1 VCCLINCIFIIFYFV
16 YLSSGCE
23 YISFLLTDIKLG
35 VNGLLKVIKLN
46 HILPVNK
53 TFILSLRD
61 IFQQDITSPSGVSN
75 LRAIKKLDC
84 SQEFNERNFT
94 LVEYVDAKGEKR
106 PMYQMTK
113 DGFVFLVM
121 GFTGS
126 KAAKFKEDY
135 INAFNEMYE
144 YINSEQKQLYKEYV
158 DALDQFEKFSEL
170 ASQAGKTL
178 NLVGKKL
185 KPKALVRV
193 NELEKSMQ
201 YNLFLE

>member
-1 VCCLINCIFIIFYFV
+1 MNSIVLVKNQ
-16 YLSSGCE
+16 S
-23 YISFLLTDIKLG
+23 
-35 VNGLLKVIKLN
+35 VITTSILVAEKFERN
-46 HILPVNK
+46 H
-53 TFILSLRD
+53 RD
-61 IFQQDITSPSGVSN
+61 I

-84 SQEFNERNFT
+84 SPDFTERNFT
-94 LVEYVDAKGEKR
+94 LSEYEDITGRKL

-113 DGFVFLVM
+113 DGFIFLVM

-135 INAFNEMYE
+135 INAFNEMHD

-158 DALDQFEKFSEL
+158 DALEQFEKFSEL

-178 NLVGKKL
+178 NFVGKKL
-185 KPKALVRV
+185 KPKALVKV

>member
-1 VCCLINCIFIIFYFV
+1 MNNIVLIKNQSAITTSILVAEKF
-16 YLSSGCE
+16 E
-23 YISFLLTDIKLG
+23 R
-35 VNGLLKVIKLN
+35 N
-46 HILPVNK
+46 H
-53 TFILSLRD
+53 RD
-61 IFQQDITSPSGVSN
+61 I

-84 SQEFNERNFT
+84 SPDFTERNFT
-94 LVEYVDAKGEKR
+94 LSEYEDSTGRKL

-113 DGFVFLVM
+113 DGFIFLVM

-135 INAFNEMYE
+135 INAFNEMLD
-144 YINSEQKQLYKEYV
+144 YINNEQKQLYKEYV
-158 DALDQFEKFSEL
+158 DALEQFEKFSDL
-170 ASQAGKTL
+170 ASQAGRTL

-185 KPKALVRV
+185 KPRALIKV

>member
-1 VCCLINCIFIIFYFV
+1 MNSIVLVKNQ
-16 YLSSGCE
+16 S
-23 YISFLLTDIKLG
+23 
-35 VNGLLKVIKLN
+35 VITTSILVAEKFERN
-46 HILPVNK
+46 H
-53 TFILSLRD
+53 RD
-61 IFQQDITSPSGVSN
+61 I

-84 SQEFNERNFT
+84 SPDFTERNFT
-94 LVEYVDAKGEKR
+94 LSEYEDITGRKL

-113 DGFVFLVM
+113 DGFIFLVM

-135 INAFNEMYE
+135 INAFNEMHD

-158 DALDQFEKFSEL
+158 DALEQFEKFSEL

-178 NLVGKKL
+178 NFVGKKL

-193 NELEKSMQ
+193 NELEKSMR

>member
-1 VCCLINCIFIIFYFV
+1 MNNIVLIKNQSVITT
-16 YLSSGCE
+16 S
-23 YISFLLTDIKLG
+23 LLVADKFER
-35 VNGLLKVIKLN
+35 
-46 HILPVNK
+46 HH
-53 TFILSLRD
+53 RD
-61 IFQQDITSPSGVSN
+61 V

-135 INAFNEMYE
+135 INAFNEMHDYVSNE
-144 YINSEQKQLYKEYV
+144 HKQLYKEYV
-158 DALDQFEKFSEL
+158 DALEQFEKFSEL

-178 NLVGKKL
+178 NLAGKKL
-185 KPKALVRV
+185 KPRALNRV

-201 YNLFLE
+201 HNLFLD

>member
-1 VCCLINCIFIIFYFV
+1 MNNIVLIKNQ
-16 YLSSGCE
+16 S
-23 YISFLLTDIKLG
+23 
-35 VNGLLKVIKLN
+35 VITTSILVAEKFERN
-46 HILPVNK
+46 H
-53 TFILSLRD
+53 RD
-61 IFQQDITSPSGVSN
+61 I

-84 SQEFNERNFT
+84 SPDFTERNFT
-94 LVEYVDAKGEKR
+94 LSEYEDITGRKL
-106 PMYQMTK
+106 PMYRMTK
-113 DGFVFLVM
+113 DGFIFLVM

-135 INAFNEMYE
+135 INAFNEMHD

-158 DALDQFEKFSEL
+158 DALEQFEKFSEL

-185 KPKALVRV
+185 KPRALNKV

-201 YNLFLE
+201 HNLFLD

>member
-1 VCCLINCIFIIFYFV
+1 MNSIVLVKNQ
-16 YLSSGCE
+16 S
-23 YISFLLTDIKLG
+23 
-35 VNGLLKVIKLN
+35 VITTSILVAEKFERN
-46 HILPVNK
+46 H
-53 TFILSLRD
+53 RD
-61 IFQQDITSPSGVSN
+61 I

-84 SQEFNERNFT
+84 SPDFTKRNFT
-94 LVEYVDAKGEKR
+94 LSEYEDVTGRKL

-113 DGFVFLVM
+113 DGFIFLVM

-135 INAFNEMYE
+135 INAFNEMHD

-158 DALDQFEKFSEL
+158 DALEQFERFSEL

-185 KPKALVRV
+185 KPRALVKV

>member
-1 VCCLINCIFIIFYFV
+1 MNSIVLVKNQ
-16 YLSSGCE
+16 S
-23 YISFLLTDIKLG
+23 
-35 VNGLLKVIKLN
+35 VITTSILVAEKFERN
-46 HILPVNK
+46 H
-53 TFILSLRD
+53 RD
-61 IFQQDITSPSGVSN
+61 I

-84 SQEFNERNFT
+84 PQEFNERNFA

-135 INAFNEMYE
+135 INAFNEMHD

-158 DALDQFEKFSEL
+158 DALEQFEKFSEL

-178 NLVGKKL
+178 NFVGKKL
-185 KPKALVRV
+185 KPKALAKV

>member
-1 VCCLINCIFIIFYFV
+1 MNNIVLIKNQSVITT
-16 YLSSGCE
+16 S
-23 YISFLLTDIKLG
+23 LLVAEKFER
-35 VNGLLKVIKLN
+35 N
-46 HILPVNK
+46 H
-53 TFILSLRD
+53 RD
-61 IFQQDITSPSGVSN
+61 V

-84 SQEFNERNFT
+84 SQEFNERNFA

-126 KAAKFKEDY
+126 KAARFKEDY
-135 INAFNEMYE
+135 INAFNEMLD
-144 YINSEQKQLYKEYV
+144 YINTEQKQLYKEYV
-158 DALDQFEKFSEL
+158 DALEQFEKFSEL

-185 KPKALVRV
+185 KPRALSKV

-201 YNLFLE
+201 HNLFLD

>member
-1 VCCLINCIFIIFYFV
+1 MNSIVLVKNQ
-16 YLSSGCE
+16 S
-23 YISFLLTDIKLG
+23 
-35 VNGLLKVIKLN
+35 VITTSILVAEKFERN
-46 HILPVNK
+46 H
-53 TFILSLRD
+53 RD
-61 IFQQDITSPSGVSN
+61 I

-84 SQEFNERNFT
+84 SPDFTERNFT
-94 LVEYVDAKGEKR
+94 LSEYEDITGRKL

-113 DGFVFLVM
+113 DGFIFLVM

-135 INAFNEMYE
+135 INAFNEMHD

-158 DALDQFEKFSEL
+158 DALEQFEKFSEL

-178 NLVGKKL
+178 NFVGKKL

>member
-1 VCCLINCIFIIFYFV
+1 MNSIVLVKNQ
-16 YLSSGCE
+16 S
-23 YISFLLTDIKLG
+23 
-35 VNGLLKVIKLN
+35 VITTSILVAEKFERN
-46 HILPVNK
+46 H
-53 TFILSLRD
+53 RD
-61 IFQQDITSPSGVSN
+61 I

-84 SQEFNERNFT
+84 SPDFTERNFT
-94 LVEYVDAKGEKR
+94 LSEYEDITGRKL

-113 DGFVFLVM
+113 DGFIFLVM

-135 INAFNEMYE
+135 INAFNEMHD
-144 YINSEQKQLYKEYV
+144 YINIEQKQLYKEYV
-158 DALDQFEKFSEL
+158 DALEQFGKFSEL

-178 NLVGKKL
+178 NFVGKKL

>member
-1 VCCLINCIFIIFYFV
+1 MNNIVLIKNQSAITTSILVAEKF
-16 YLSSGCE
+16 E
-23 YISFLLTDIKLG
+23 R
-35 VNGLLKVIKLN
+35 N
-46 HILPVNK
+46 H
-53 TFILSLRD
+53 RD
-61 IFQQDITSPSGVSN
+61 I

-84 SQEFNERNFT
+84 SSDFTERNFT
-94 LVEYVDAKGEKR
+94 LSEYEDSTGRKL

-113 DGFVFLVM
+113 DGFIFLVM

-135 INAFNEMYE
+135 INAFNEMLD
-144 YINSEQKQLYKEYV
+144 YINNEQKQLYKEYV
-158 DALDQFEKFSEL
+158 DALEQFEKFSEL
-170 ASQAGKTL
+170 ASQAGRTL

-185 KPKALVRV
+185 KPRALIKV

>member
-1 VCCLINCIFIIFYFV
+1 MNNIVLIKNQSAITTSILVAEKF
-16 YLSSGCE
+16 E
-23 YISFLLTDIKLG
+23 R
-35 VNGLLKVIKLN
+35 N
-46 HILPVNK
+46 H
-53 TFILSLRD
+53 RD
-61 IFQQDITSPSGVSN
+61 I

-84 SQEFNERNFT
+84 SSDFTERNFT
-94 LVEYVDAKGEKR
+94 LSEYEDSTGRKL

-113 DGFVFLVM
+113 DGFIFLVM

-135 INAFNEMYE
+135 INAFNEMLD
-144 YINSEQKQLYKEYV
+144 YINNEQKQLYKEYV
-158 DALDQFEKFSEL
+158 DALEQFEKFSDL
-170 ASQAGKTL
+170 ASQAGRTL

-185 KPKALVRV
+185 KPRALIKV

>member
-1 VCCLINCIFIIFYFV
+1 MNSIVLVKNQ
-16 YLSSGCE
+16 S
-23 YISFLLTDIKLG
+23 
-35 VNGLLKVIKLN
+35 VITTSILVAEKFERN
-46 HILPVNK
+46 H
-53 TFILSLRD
+53 RD
-61 IFQQDITSPSGVSN
+61 I

-84 SQEFNERNFT
+84 SQEFNERNFA

-135 INAFNEMYE
+135 INAFNEMHD
-144 YINSEQKQLYKEYV
+144 YINSEQKQVYKEYV
-158 DALDQFEKFSEL
+158 DALGQFEKFSEL

-185 KPKALVRV
+185 KPKALVKV

>member
-1 VCCLINCIFIIFYFV
+1 MNNIVLIKNQSAITTSILVAEKF
-16 YLSSGCE
+16 E
-23 YISFLLTDIKLG
+23 R
-35 VNGLLKVIKLN
+35 N
-46 HILPVNK
+46 H
-53 TFILSLRD
+53 RD
-61 IFQQDITSPSGVSN
+61 I

-84 SQEFNERNFT
+84 SQEFNERNFA

-135 INAFNEMYE
+135 INAFNEMHD

-158 DALDQFEKFSEL
+158 DAREQFKKFSEL
-170 ASQAGKTL
+170 ASQAGRIL
-178 NLVGKKL
+178 NLAGKKL
-185 KPKALVRV
+185 KPKALAKV

>member
-1 VCCLINCIFIIFYFV
+1 MNSIVLVKNQ
-16 YLSSGCE
+16 S
-23 YISFLLTDIKLG
+23 
-35 VNGLLKVIKLN
+35 VITTSILVAEKFERN
-46 HILPVNK
+46 H
-53 TFILSLRD
+53 RD
-61 IFQQDITSPSGVSN
+61 I

-84 SQEFNERNFT
+84 SPDFTERNFT
-94 LVEYVDAKGEKR
+94 LSEYEDITGRKL

-113 DGFVFLVM
+113 DGFIFLVM

-135 INAFNEMYE
+135 INAFNEMHN

-158 DALDQFEKFSEL
+158 DALEQFEKFSEL

-178 NLVGKKL
+178 NFVGKKL
-185 KPKALVRV
+185 KPKALVKV

>member
-1 VCCLINCIFIIFYFV
+1 MNNIVLIKNQSAITTSILVAETF
-16 YLSSGCE
+16 E
-23 YISFLLTDIKLG
+23 R
-35 VNGLLKVIKLN
+35 N
-46 HILPVNK
+46 H
-53 TFILSLRD
+53 RD
-61 IFQQDITSPSGVSN
+61 I

-84 SQEFNERNFT
+84 SQEFNERNFA

-135 INAFNEMYE
+135 INAFNEMHD
-144 YINSEQKQLYKEYV
+144 YINSEQKQIYKEYV
-158 DALDQFEKFSEL
+158 DARKQFEKFSEL

-178 NLVGKKL
+178 NLAGKKL
-185 KPKALVRV
+185 KPKALAKV

>member
-1 VCCLINCIFIIFYFV
+1 MNSIVLVKNQ
-16 YLSSGCE
+16 S
-23 YISFLLTDIKLG
+23 
-35 VNGLLKVIKLN
+35 VITTSILVAEKFERN
-46 HILPVNK
+46 H
-53 TFILSLRD
+53 RD
-61 IFQQDITSPSGVSN
+61 I

-84 SQEFNERNFT
+84 SPDFTERNFT
-94 LVEYVDAKGEKR
+94 LSEYGDITGRKL

-113 DGFVFLVM
+113 DGFIFLVM

-135 INAFNEMYE
+135 INAFNEMHD

-158 DALDQFEKFSEL
+158 DALEQFEKFSEL

-178 NLVGKKL
+178 NFVGKKL
-185 KPKALVRV
+185 KPKALVKV

>member
-1 VCCLINCIFIIFYFV
+1 MHHGRVPMNNIVLIKNQSAITTSILVAEKF
-16 YLSSGCE
+16 E
-23 YISFLLTDIKLG
+23 R
-35 VNGLLKVIKLN
+35 N
-46 HILPVNK
+46 H
-53 TFILSLRD
+53 RD
-61 IFQQDITSPSGVSN
+61 I

-84 SQEFNERNFT
+84 SADFTERNFT
-94 LVEYVDAKGEKR
+94 LSEYEDSTGRKL

-113 DGFVFLVM
+113 DGFIFLVM

-135 INAFNEMYE
+135 INAFNEMLD
-144 YINSEQKQLYKEYV
+144 YINNEQKQLYKEYV
-158 DALDQFEKFSEL
+158 DALEQFEKFSDL
-170 ASQAGKTL
+170 ASQAGRTL

-185 KPKALVRV
+185 KPRALIKV

>member
-1 VCCLINCIFIIFYFV
+1 
-16 YLSSGCE
+16 
-23 YISFLLTDIKLG
+23 
-35 VNGLLKVIKLN
+35 
-46 HILPVNK
+46 
-53 TFILSLRD
+53 
-61 IFQQDITSPSGVSN
+61 
-75 LRAIKKLDC
+75 
-84 SQEFNERNFT
+84 
-94 LVEYVDAKGEKR
+94 
-106 PMYQMTK
+106 MYQMTK

-135 INAFNEMYE
+135 INAFNEMHD

-158 DALDQFEKFSEL
+158 DALEQFEKFSEL

-178 NLVGKKL
+178 NLAGKKL
-185 KPKALVRV
+185 KPKALAKV

>member
-1 VCCLINCIFIIFYFV
+1 MNNIVLIKNQSAITTSILVAEKF
-16 YLSSGCE
+16 E
-23 YISFLLTDIKLG
+23 R
-35 VNGLLKVIKLN
+35 N
-46 HILPVNK
+46 H
-53 TFILSLRD
+53 RD
-61 IFQQDITSPSGVSN
+61 I

-84 SQEFNERNFT
+84 SDDFTERNFT
-94 LVEYVDAKGEKR
+94 LSKYEDSTGRKL

-113 DGFVFLVM
+113 DGFIFLVM

-135 INAFNEMYE
+135 INAFNEMLD
-144 YINSEQKQLYKEYV
+144 YINNEQKQLYKEYI
-158 DALDQFEKFSEL
+158 DALEQFEKFSDL
-170 ASQAGKTL
+170 ASQAGRTL

-185 KPKALVRV
+185 KPRALIKV

>member
-1 VCCLINCIFIIFYFV
+1 MNNIVLIKNQSAITTSILVAEKF
-16 YLSSGCE
+16 E
-23 YISFLLTDIKLG
+23 R
-35 VNGLLKVIKLN
+35 N
-46 HILPVNK
+46 H
-53 TFILSLRD
+53 RD
-61 IFQQDITSPSGVSN
+61 I

-84 SQEFNERNFT
+84 SSGFTERNFT
-94 LVEYVDAKGEKR
+94 LSEYEDSTGRKL

-113 DGFVFLVM
+113 DGFIFLVM

-135 INAFNEMYE
+135 INAFNEMLD
-144 YINSEQKQLYKEYV
+144 YINNEQKQLYKEYV
-158 DALDQFEKFSEL
+158 DALEQFEKFSDL
-170 ASQAGKTL
+170 ASQAGRTL

-185 KPKALVRV
+185 KPRALIKV

>member
-1 VCCLINCIFIIFYFV
+1 MNSIVLVKNQ
-16 YLSSGCE
+16 S
-23 YISFLLTDIKLG
+23 
-35 VNGLLKVIKLN
+35 VITTSILVAEKFERN
-46 HILPVNK
+46 H
-53 TFILSLRD
+53 RD
-61 IFQQDITSPSGVSN
+61 I

-84 SQEFNERNFT
+84 SPDFTKRNFT
-94 LVEYVDAKGEKR
+94 LSEYEDVTGRKL

-113 DGFVFLVM
+113 DGFIFLVM

-135 INAFNEMYE
+135 INAFNEMHE

-158 DALDQFEKFSEL
+158 DALEQFEKFSEL

-185 KPKALVRV
+185 KPKALVKV

>member
-1 VCCLINCIFIIFYFV
+1 MNSIVLVKNQ
-16 YLSSGCE
+16 S
-23 YISFLLTDIKLG
+23 
-35 VNGLLKVIKLN
+35 VITTSILVAEKFERN
-46 HILPVNK
+46 H
-53 TFILSLRD
+53 RD
-61 IFQQDITSPSGVSN
+61 I

-84 SQEFNERNFT
+84 SPDFTKRNFT
-94 LVEYVDAKGEKR
+94 LSEYEDITGRKL

-126 KAAKFKEDY
+126 KVAKFKEDY
-135 INAFNEMYE
+135 INAFNEMHD
-144 YINSEQKQLYKEYV
+144 YINSEQKQLYKEYI
-158 DALDQFEKFSEL
+158 DALEQFEKFSEL

-185 KPKALVRV
+185 KPKALVKV

>member
-1 VCCLINCIFIIFYFV
+1 MNSIVLVKNQ
-16 YLSSGCE
+16 S
-23 YISFLLTDIKLG
+23 
-35 VNGLLKVIKLN
+35 VITTSILVAEKFERN
-46 HILPVNK
+46 H
-53 TFILSLRD
+53 RD
-61 IFQQDITSPSGVSN
+61 I

-84 SQEFNERNFT
+84 SQEFNERNFA
-94 LVEYVDAKGEKR
+94 LVEYVDTKGEKR

-135 INAFNEMYE
+135 INAFNEMHD

-158 DALDQFEKFSEL
+158 DALEQFKKFSEL

-178 NLVGKKL
+178 NFVGKKL

>member
-1 VCCLINCIFIIFYFV
+1 MNNIVLIKNQSVITT
-16 YLSSGCE
+16 S
-23 YISFLLTDIKLG
+23 LLVADKFER
-35 VNGLLKVIKLN
+35 
-46 HILPVNK
+46 HH
-53 TFILSLRD
+53 RD
-61 IFQQDITSPSGVSN
+61 V

-94 LVEYVDAKGEKR
+94 LVEYVDSKGEKR

-135 INAFNEMYE
+135 INAFNEMHD

-158 DALDQFEKFSEL
+158 DALEQFERFSEL

-185 KPKALVRV
+185 KPKALVKV
-193 NELEKSMQ
+193 IELEKSMQ
-201 YNLFLE
+201 HNLFLD

>member
-1 VCCLINCIFIIFYFV
+1 MNSIVLVKNQ
-16 YLSSGCE
+16 S
-23 YISFLLTDIKLG
+23 
-35 VNGLLKVIKLN
+35 VITTSILVAEKFERN
-46 HILPVNK
+46 H
-53 TFILSLRD
+53 RD
-61 IFQQDITSPSGVSN
+61 I

-84 SQEFNERNFT
+84 SHDFTERNFT
-94 LVEYVDAKGEKR
+94 LSEYEDITGRKL

-113 DGFVFLVM
+113 DGFIFLVM

-135 INAFNEMYE
+135 INAFNEMHD

-158 DALDQFEKFSEL
+158 DALEQFEKFSEL

-178 NLVGKKL
+178 NFVGKKL

>member
-1 VCCLINCIFIIFYFV
+1 MNSIVLVKNQ
-16 YLSSGCE
+16 S
-23 YISFLLTDIKLG
+23 
-35 VNGLLKVIKLN
+35 VITTSILVAEKFERN
-46 HILPVNK
+46 H
-53 TFILSLRD
+53 RD
-61 IFQQDITSPSGVSN
+61 I

-84 SQEFNERNFT
+84 SPDFTERNFT
-94 LVEYVDAKGEKR
+94 LSEYEDITGRKL

-113 DGFVFLVM
+113 DGFIFLVM

-135 INAFNEMYE
+135 INAFNEMHD

-158 DALDQFEKFSEL
+158 DALEQFEKFSEL
-170 ASQAGKTL
+170 ASQAGRTL

-185 KPKALVRV
+185 KPKALVKV

>member
-1 VCCLINCIFIIFYFV
+1 MNSIVLVKNQ
-16 YLSSGCE
+16 S
-23 YISFLLTDIKLG
+23 
-35 VNGLLKVIKLN
+35 VITTSILVAETFERN
-46 HILPVNK
+46 H
-53 TFILSLRD
+53 RD
-61 IFQQDITSPSGVSN
+61 I

-84 SQEFNERNFT
+84 SQEFNERNFA

-135 INAFNEMYE
+135 INAFNEMHD

-158 DALDQFEKFSEL
+158 DALEQFEKFSEL
-170 ASQAGKTL
+170 ASQAGRTL

-185 KPKALVRV
+185 KPQA
-193 NELEKSMQ
+193 LEKVESLKSQ
-201 YNLFLE
+201 IQPDIFID

>member
-1 VCCLINCIFIIFYFV
+1 MNSIVLVKNQ
-16 YLSSGCE
+16 S
-23 YISFLLTDIKLG
+23 
-35 VNGLLKVIKLN
+35 VITTSILVAEKFERN
-46 HILPVNK
+46 H
-53 TFILSLRD
+53 RD
-61 IFQQDITSPSGVSN
+61 I

-84 SQEFNERNFT
+84 SPDFTERNFT
-94 LVEYVDAKGEKR
+94 LSEYEDITGRKL

-135 INAFNEMYE
+135 INAFNEMHD

-158 DALDQFEKFSEL
+158 DALEQFEKFSEL

-178 NLVGKKL
+178 NFVGKKL

>member
-1 VCCLINCIFIIFYFV
+1 MNSIVLVKNQ
-16 YLSSGCE
+16 S
-23 YISFLLTDIKLG
+23 
-35 VNGLLKVIKLN
+35 VITTSILVAEKFERN
-46 HILPVNK
+46 H
-53 TFILSLRD
+53 RD
-61 IFQQDITSPSGVSN
+61 I

-84 SQEFNERNFT
+84 SPDFTKRNFT
-94 LVEYVDAKGEKR
+94 LSEYEDVTGRKL

-113 DGFVFLVM
+113 DGFIFLVM

-135 INAFNEMYE
+135 INAFNEMHD

-158 DALDQFEKFSEL
+158 DALEQFERFSEL

-185 KPKALVRV
+185 KPRALVKV

-201 YNLFLE
+201 YHLFLG

>member
-1 VCCLINCIFIIFYFV
+1 MNNIVLIKNQSAITTSILVAEKF
-16 YLSSGCE
+16 E
-23 YISFLLTDIKLG
+23 R
-35 VNGLLKVIKLN
+35 N
-46 HILPVNK
+46 H
-53 TFILSLRD
+53 RD
-61 IFQQDITSPSGVSN
+61 I

-84 SQEFNERNFT
+84 SADFTERNFT
-94 LVEYVDAKGEKR
+94 LSEYEDSTGRKL

-113 DGFVFLVM
+113 DGFIFLVM

-135 INAFNEMYE
+135 INAFNEMLD
-144 YINSEQKQLYKEYV
+144 YINNEQKQLYKEYV
-158 DALDQFEKFSEL
+158 DALEQFEKFSDL
-170 ASQAGKTL
+170 ASQAGRTL

-185 KPKALVRV
+185 KPRALIKV

>member
-1 VCCLINCIFIIFYFV
+1 MNNIVLVKNQ
-16 YLSSGCE
+16 S
-23 YISFLLTDIKLG
+23 
-35 VNGLLKVIKLN
+35 VITTSILVAEKFERN
-46 HILPVNK
+46 H
-53 TFILSLRD
+53 RD
-61 IFQQDITSPSGVSN
+61 I

-84 SQEFNERNFT
+84 SPDFTERNFT
-94 LVEYVDAKGEKR
+94 LSEYEDITGRKL

-135 INAFNEMYE
+135 INAFNEMHD

-158 DALDQFEKFSEL
+158 DALEQFEKFSEL

-178 NLVGKKL
+178 NFVGKKL
-185 KPKALVRV
+185 KPKALVKV
-193 NELEKSMQ
+193 IELEKSMQ